1 MPITKFDQGRPSTA
15 KKAQPEEVVQEMHEA
30 TFEDDD
36 GNTRAR
42 FSPEHW
48 LSEGQIRNLFSKLAL
63 NIRVGDI
70 QDAQNN
76 PPVDDVTAEAAQATS
91 EEQGNLFDANMESD
105 AINEVKKLS
114 RQDTDEDSTGH
125 PITVRFTLLTYLDKS
140 YREYEFAIVD
150 KSGYWEPVSL

>member
-1 MPITKFDQGRPSTA
+1 MR
-15 KKAQPEEVVQEMHEA
+15 EA

-125 PITVRFTLLTYLDKS
+125 PIMVRFTLLTYLDKS

-150 KSGYWEPVSL
+150 KSGY

>member
-1 MPITKFDQGRPSTA
+1 MR
-15 KKAQPEEVVQEMHEA
+15 EA

-76 PPVDDVTAEAAQATS
+76 PPVDDFTAEAAQATA
-91 EEQGNLFDANMESD
+91 EEQGNEFDANMESD
-105 AINEVKKLS
+105 AINAHCILGYLKVKFHSFILW
-114 RQDTDEDSTGH
+114 
-125 PITVRFTLLTYLDKS
+125 
-140 YREYEFAIVD
+140 A
-150 KSGYWEPVSL
+150 